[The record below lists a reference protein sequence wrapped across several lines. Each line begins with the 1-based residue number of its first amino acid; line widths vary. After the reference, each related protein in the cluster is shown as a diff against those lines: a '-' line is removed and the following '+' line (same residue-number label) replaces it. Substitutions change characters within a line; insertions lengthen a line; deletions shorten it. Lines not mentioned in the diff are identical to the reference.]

1 MPTFSSA
8 KKLALPIAI
17 ALALAACGSSNP
29 SVAHL
34 NSSANSHKQSV
45 TSTSGGPSFSSSSG
59 GGSGGA
65 AATAVLGG
73 GGGGKLLK
81 YSECMRAHGVP
92 NFPDPSANG
101 SISISSSTGVN
112 PQSAQVQKAQDICG
126 KLLSLGKVA
135 PSPAQQAQALAN
147 ALKFSQCMRSHGVT
161 NFPDPQSSGGGAHIG
176 IRISANSGLD
186 PSAPIFQAA
195 QKACQGNLPPLSVG
209 GPTKAP

>member
-1 MPTFSSA
+1 MPTFSDA
-8 KKLALPIAI
+8 KTLTLPLAL
-17 ALALAACGSSNP
+17 ALALAACGSSSP
-29 SVAHL
+29 SVAQL
-34 NSSANSHKQSV
+34 KSSANSRKPSS
-45 TSTSGGPSFSSSSG
+45 TSSSGGPSFNAPSG
-59 GGSGGA
+59 GGSGGG

-73 GGGGKLLK
+73 GGGAKLLK
-81 YSECMRAHGVP
+81 FSECMRAHGVP

-126 KLLSLGKVA
+126 KLLSLGNVA
-135 PSPAQQAQALAN
+135 PSPAEQAQALAN

-186 PSAPIFQAA
+186 PSSPIFQAA
-195 QKACQGNLPPLSVG
+195 QKACQGNLPLLSAG